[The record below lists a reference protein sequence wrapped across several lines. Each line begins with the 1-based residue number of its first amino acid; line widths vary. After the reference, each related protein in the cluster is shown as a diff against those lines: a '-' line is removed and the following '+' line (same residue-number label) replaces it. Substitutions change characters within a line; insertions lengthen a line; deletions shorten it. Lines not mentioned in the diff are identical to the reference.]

1 MSIFNFF
8 RRNQNERSEP
18 QRIQLPPTVIQG
30 ARAQAINALTQG
42 RGFLMIAEGS
52 NGFLLYAEELTKKTF
67 YDGIRTAAEMDKQ
80 ALEALT
86 DIVIDLNREKQ

>member
-1 MSIFNFF
+1 
-8 RRNQNERSEP
+8 
-18 QRIQLPPTVIQG
+18 
-30 ARAQAINALTQG
+30 
-42 RGFLMIAEGS
+42 MIAEGS